1 MVSVARAPHSPQ
13 ADYWFLEL
21 HMGTRVFLSR
31 FRWEIKQS
39 KWQSNYAKPKKW
51 WKNEK
56 HE

>member
-1 MVSVARAPHSPQ
+1 MVSVARTPHSPQ